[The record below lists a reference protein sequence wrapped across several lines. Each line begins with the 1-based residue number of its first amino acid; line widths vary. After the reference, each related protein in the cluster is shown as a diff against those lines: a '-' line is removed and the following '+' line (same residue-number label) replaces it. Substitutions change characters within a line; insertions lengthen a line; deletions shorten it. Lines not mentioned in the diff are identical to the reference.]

1 MILLGLFSL
10 FSFMQVLHPK
20 LPFFV
25 THLSLEMTR
34 PDQLNNAGPN
44 TAWEREV

>member
-1 MILLGLFSL
+1 MILLGLFSW

-20 LPFFV
+20 PPFFV
-25 THLSLEMTR
+25 THLEMTR

>member
-1 MILLGLFSL
+1 MIPLGLFSW

-20 LPFFV
+20 PLFFV
-25 THLSLEMTR
+25 PHLSLEMTC